1 MKSTSD
7 MIEQIKQSLDGNYNQ
22 ATYMLKYLN
31 AFCKATALS
40 KKVVILF
47 NHRGPVILYY
57 RIEKGL
63 ITYCLSDITT
73 AELQATSD
81 QNKI

>member
-1 MKSTSD
+1 MLQKLHQTLGD
-7 MIEQIKQSLDGNYNQ
+7 NYKQ

-31 AFCKATALS
+31 AFCKATAIS
-40 KKVVILF
+40 KKVVVFF
-47 NHRGPVILYY
+47 NHKGPVILYY
-57 RIEKGL
+57 RIEKGV

-73 AELQATSD
+73 SELSSTTE